1 MNILS
6 AIFYV
11 FICIQQMHQIL
22 STEVGK
28 LVDDEIIDDLI
39 ELWSAISFPLAK
51 SKFEADQ

>member
-1 MNILS
+1 
-6 AIFYV
+6 
-11 FICIQQMHQIL
+11 MHQIL

-51 SKFEADQ
+51 SKFEADQWFICEFIKF